1 MTVHIPTET
10 EIVVSAL
17 AKASGRHFGAPAN
30 IEALSRESGGASR
43 QTWSFDAVV
52 GGDRYEL
59 ILRRDPPGLTESE
72 SKTGGERERS
82 AALDRATEFTAALGG
97 GRSDPAALAGY
108 RQLLSE
114 LGVAALQPLQCARS
128 VLKLQLPKA
137 EGEASE
143 AAAKS
148 LSVLVNADGRY
159 FVQDREAL
167 RTDVESL
174 KRTIAEVAGDDRSRP
189 VLLRADARTP
199 HQAVVTALDALGQ
212 LGFRRISIAT
222 APEARPGTA
231 PAGAR
236 K

>member
-1 MTVHIPTET
+1 MRIRDFRADDEPEINLIPL
-10 EIVVSAL
+10 IDVVL
-17 AKASGRHFGAPAN
+17 CLIIFFV
-30 IEALSRESGGASR
+30 I
-43 QTWSFDAVV
+43 TTTFD
-52 GGDRYEL
+52 
-59 ILRRDPPGLTESE
+59 
-72 SKTGGERERS
+72 
-82 AALDRATEFTAALGG
+82 
-97 GRSDPAALAGY
+97 
-108 RQLLSE
+108 
-114 LGVAALQPLQCARS
+114 ARS

-222 APEARPGTA
+222 APEARPGTT
-231 PAGAR
+231 PAAATGAKR
-236 K
+236 